1 MQAKKPDVIH
11 IGLTFMGRITPS
23 FRQLYEETISEL
35 RSELQSAMVDLGHK
49 SAFDLILKDAWS
61 REQATMGNSTLPTVC
76 DKLNLIASIHN
87 RKLTAAMA
95 RELKEK
101 DIKIKQLSDGIAE
114 LENAVKIIMDK
125 LKADANDLGISK

>member
-1 MQAKKPDVIH
+1 
-11 IGLTFMGRITPS
+11 MGRITPS
-23 FRQLYEETISEL
+23 FRQLYEETVAEL
-35 RSELQSAMVDLGHK
+35 KSELQSAMVDLGHK

-61 REQATMGNSTLPTVC
+61 REQAAMGNSTLPTVC

-101 DIKIKQLSDGIAE
+101 DIKIKQLSDSIAE
-114 LENAVKIIMDK
+114 LENTIKIIMDK
-125 LKADANDLGISK
+125 LKADANDL